1 MLESLWGWIK
11 PAVLGYGADQAL
23 PLIDTIQYGPVSV
36 CLSVNVACKK
46 AFEFDDTCYI
56 LIFFHIIREFSLI
69 GVCRGRRAGRLPV
82 EIYSVLR
89 NMSAKRRIVS
99 GSR

>member
-56 LIFFHIIREFSLI
+56 LIFFLLY
-69 GVCRGRRAGRLPV
+69 VNLALLV
-82 EIYSVLR
+82 V
-89 NMSAKRRIVS
+89 N
-99 GSR
+99 

>member
-1 MLESLWGWIK
+1 MGLIK
-11 PAVLGYGADQAL
+11 PCPSLIRYNTVLCL
-23 PLIDTIQYGPVSV
+23 SV

-56 LIFFHIIREFSLI
+56 LIFFPFIREFSFIGCELI